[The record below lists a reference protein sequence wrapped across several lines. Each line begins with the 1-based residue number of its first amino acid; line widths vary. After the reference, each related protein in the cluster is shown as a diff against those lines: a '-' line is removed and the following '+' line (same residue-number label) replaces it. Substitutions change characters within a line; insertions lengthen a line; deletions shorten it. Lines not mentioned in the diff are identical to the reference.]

1 MDGVMKITA
10 VLLAMCP
17 AMLVFLASF
26 TLLPIGLHMDGYS
39 EYAVMT
45 ITMLA
50 ITAQTSAGFYILYV
64 LEDHLSA

>member
-10 VLLAMCP
+10 VLLAMFP

-26 TLLPIGLHMDGYS
+26 TLLPITLHMNGYP
-39 EYAVMT
+39 EYAVMA

-50 ITAQTSAGFYILYV
+50 ITAQTSAGFFILNV
-64 LEDHLSA
+64 WEDHLSA

>member
-10 VLLAMCP
+10 LLLALCP

-26 TLLPIGLHMDGYS
+26 TLLPITLHMNGYP
-39 EYAVMT
+39 EYAVMA

-50 ITAQTSAGFYILYV
+50 VTAQTSAGFYILYV
-64 LEDHLSA
+64 WEDHFAA